1 MKHIFLTGFTF
12 FMFLGTVMSQGLIFQ
27 DTVFTD
33 PVSLSDE
40 SEFVT
45 FQNCRF
51 VGIVGD
57 ALTLNKCGAVI
68 SDCTFENISGTGIVL
83 DSSEIYLINDTLRNI
98 IGDGVY
104 AGFSTVVVQG
114 CQVSNI
120 VETGLYFLFCDLAEV
135 TNCEVTDVGEGI
147 SASGFMDDLVI
158 IVSSKIQRI
167 NGVPDQ
173 LGSGS
178 AIWISQVGFVEIEN
192 STIDSCAAYGISLNP
207 AGSPDGSVSIQGNTI
222 SRTNYDGILGVDVP
236 NAIIRGNE
244 ISYPGFLGALPLLD
258 VNCISWTGPDATIEN
273 NHLHHALAING
284 APGSGIAIYSSATI
298 VRNRIHDCIGSGI
311 RYHNLASAGQAPLLI
326 FNNVI
331 HDVGT
336 NPIVYYGSTLPG
348 TLTEPIQTSIR
359 NNTLHTTPHGDP
371 SLDAP
376 LAIISNENP
385 VFLEGNILIYEAEA
399 DTSLYVQVLLG
410 ATVTESLNLK
420 VPGDIDFVDYAG
432 RDFHLASFNSP
443 AHNFLPLGFGLPN
456 DDFDGNPRIGQHDA
470 GAFEL
475 ISTDTIC
482 GCANCPLTIP
492 DLAFG
497 DYIYSVGDIA
507 NANLASPT
515 QGVCAVRIQF
525 EHDYMGDLNMEL
537 ISPAGQSVQLVGPTG
552 FFGST
557 ELTTWDVGFVA
568 CNETA
573 TPDPGFSPTWNSM
586 QIWGNGA
593 NYTGIYYPANG
604 CLEDF
609 NTGSVIGDWTL
620 RVFDTQ
626 VSDTGRVHKFEMIF
640 CEMAGISCLPCSN
653 PPQAAFT
660 TNFVGDWSVAV
671 QNQTAGSINQ
681 YQIDFGDGFSASG
694 HTIPTFHTY
703 NDIGIFQIRL
713 IAINECGADTF
724 VQSVLIQGALPIA
737 FVTAQPVT
745 GCTPLEV
752 QMGAT
757 FSENVDQWHWIC
769 PGGTPAE
776 SFDAEPLISYLNPG
790 VYPITVVVSNVVGSD
805 TLDNLLSVE
814 VLPNLINPSFSTQV
828 IGDSI
833 VCTNTTQNAS
843 SFFWTINN
851 SDPVGIDTSPQV
863 FEVDSSG
870 VYTVSLS
877 VSNSCETTL
886 VLNTVTVIISGEKSL
901 EAGGW
906 EFALSPNPN
915 DGAFNLGVV
924 SPENAEARMSVL
936 NALGQEIYAENIQA
950 VEGKNI
956 FPINLSELP
965 AGLYHLHFRSDKGSV
980 VLRFVVR

>member
-1 MKHIFLTGFTF
+1 MKHLLISGFAFFLI
-12 FMFLGTVMSQGLIFQ
+12 LGTVASQGLIFQ

-33 PVSLSDE
+33 PVSLSNE
-40 SEFVT
+40 PEFIT

-51 VGIVGD
+51 ENIVGD

-68 SDCTFENISGTGIVL
+68 SDCSFENIAGSGIVL
-83 DSSEIYLINDTLRNI
+83 DSSEIYLINDTLQNI
-98 IGDGVY
+98 TGDGVY
-104 AGFSTVVVQG
+104 AEFSTVVVQG
-114 CQVSNI
+114 CHLSKI
-120 VETGLYFLFCDLAEV
+120 VETGLYFLFCDLAEL
-135 TNCEVTDVGEGI
+135 TNCEVSDVGDGVFANG
-147 SASGFMDDLVI
+147 SSDDLLI
-158 IVSSKIQRI
+158 IVSSNIRRI
-167 NGVPDQ
+167 NGVQDQ

-178 AIWISQVGFVEIEN
+178 AIWISQIGFIEIEN

-207 AGSPDGSVSIQGNTI
+207 AGSPDGSVTIQGNTI
-222 SRTNYDGILGVDVP
+222 SRTNYYGILGVDVP

-244 ISYPGFLGALPLLD
+244 ISYPGFLGGFPLLD
-258 VNCISWTGPDATIEN
+258 VNCISWTGPDAVIEN
-273 NHLHHALAING
+273 NHLHHALAITG
-284 APGSGIAIYSSATI
+284 APGSGVAIYSSATI
-298 VRNRIHDCIGSGI
+298 ARNHIHNCAGNGI
-311 RYHNLASAGQAPLLI
+311 QYNNLANAGQAPLLI

-336 NPIVYYGSTLPG
+336 NPIYFEGGGQIG
-348 TLTEPIQTSIR
+348 TLDEPIHTTIR
-359 NNTLHTTPHGDP
+359 NNTLHAKPHGDP

-376 LAIISNENP
+376 VAVVNNENP
-385 VFLEGNILIYEAEA
+385 VFVEGNILIYEAEA
-399 DTSLYVQVLLG
+399 DTSLYVQSLLG
-410 ATVTESLNLK
+410 ASITESLNLK
-420 VPGDIDFVDYAG
+420 APGDIDFVDYAG

-482 GCANCPLTIP
+482 GCANCPLAIP

-515 QGVCAVRIQF
+515 QGVCAVRVQF
-525 EHDYMGDLNMEL
+525 EHEYIGDLNMEL

-557 ELTTWDVGFVA
+557 NFTTWDVGFVA

-586 QIWGNGA
+586 QVWGNGG

-609 NTGSVIGDWTL
+609 NVGSVIGDWTL
-620 RVFDTQ
+620 RVYDTQ
-626 VSDTGRVHKFEMIF
+626 VSDTGLVHKFEMIF
-640 CEMAGISCLPCSN
+640 CEMAGISCQPCSN
-653 PPQAAFT
+653 PPQATFT
-660 TNFVGDWSVAV
+660 ANLVGDWSVAV

-703 NDIGIFQIRL
+703 TDIGVFQIQL

-724 VQSVLIQGALPIA
+724 SQSVLIQGALPIA
-737 FVTAQPVT
+737 FVIAEPTT
-745 GCTPLEV
+745 GCAPLEV
-752 QMGAT
+752 QLGAS
-757 FSENVDQWHWIC
+757 FSENVEQWHWIC

-776 SFDAEPLISYLNPG
+776 SFEAEPQIIYSDAG
-790 VYPITVVVSNVVGSD
+790 IYPITVVVSNVVGSD

-814 VLPNLINPSFSTQV
+814 ILPNLINPSFSTQV

-843 SFFWTINN
+843 SFFWTIN
-851 SDPVGIDTSPQV
+851 SGDPVGIDTSPQV

-870 VYTVSLS
+870 VYTVSLT
-877 VSNSCETTL
+877 VSNSCETSV

-901 EAGGW
+901 EAAGW

-924 SPENAEARMSVL
+924 SPENTEARMSVL
-936 NALGQEIYAENIQA
+936 NALGQEVYVEIIQA
-950 VEGKNI
+950 IEGRNMFSI
-956 FPINLSELP
+956 SLGELP
-965 AGLYHLHFRSDKGSV
+965 AGLYSLQFRAEKGSV
-980 VLRFVVR
+980 VVRFVVR